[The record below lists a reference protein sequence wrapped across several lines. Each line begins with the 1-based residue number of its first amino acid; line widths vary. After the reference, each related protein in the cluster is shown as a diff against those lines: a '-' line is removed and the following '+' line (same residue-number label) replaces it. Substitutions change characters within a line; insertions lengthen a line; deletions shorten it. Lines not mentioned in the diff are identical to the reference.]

1 MRRVRV
7 WLLRHGA
14 LPQVF
19 PRRFVGQ
26 SDISL
31 SEDGR
36 EQAAFWA
43 KKLAGV
49 PFAAAVASDISR
61 SLDTARIILAGRD
74 VPLRTD
80 VGLREICLG
89 EWEGLTVAEVRERFS
104 GQYEARG
111 EDIAGYRPAGGESF
125 RDVRARAV
133 AALEAIV
140 RQARGVAAGDPE
152 ARVEVLAVAHGG
164 VNRCLLCHLLG
175 MSLGHLFRLGQDYA
189 CLNLL
194 DYSGDMPTVAGM
206 NIRPGHFF

>member
-1 MRRVRV
+1 M

-36 EQAAFWA
+36 EQAVFWA

-49 PFAAAVASDISR
+49 PFASAVASDISR
-61 SLDTARIILAGRD
+61 SLETARIILAGRD

-89 EWEGLTVAEVRERFS
+89 AWEGLTVAEVRERFP

-140 RQARGVAAGDPE
+140 RQARG
-152 ARVEVLAVAHGG
+152 EVLVVAHGG

-194 DYSGDMPTVAGM
+194 DFSGDMPTVAGM